1 MYLRNEQVNTFGGT
15 IYLAVDG
22 TLVFIVYTDFP
33 NEGRIQAVRVI
44 HTYLTLTEPR
54 GVSQKQPNILCQ

>member
-1 MYLRNEQVNTFGGT
+1 MYFRNEQVNTFGGT

-22 TLVFIVYTDFP
+22 TLVFIVYTEFP

-44 HTYLTLTEPR
+44 YTYLNLTEPR